1 MIPGDYPT
9 FVYRLV
15 IISMSFCRLLPI
27 LLAER
32 CKRVGND
39 TYLR

>member
-15 IISMSFCRLLPI
+15 IIKYEFLPF
-27 LLAER
+27 
-32 CKRVGND
+32 V
-39 TYLR
+39 TYLASNAL